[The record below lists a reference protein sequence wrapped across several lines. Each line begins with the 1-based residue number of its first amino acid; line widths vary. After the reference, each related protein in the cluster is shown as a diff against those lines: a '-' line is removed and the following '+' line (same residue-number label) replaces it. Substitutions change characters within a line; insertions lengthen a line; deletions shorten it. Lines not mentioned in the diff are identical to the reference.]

1 MEEYSSI
8 GALHPA
14 ARAEN
19 GVQEHTVASDRL
31 DDLVIRHDL
40 KPGLIKVDVE
50 GAEGL
55 VFRGAMETLNKFR
68 PVILSELSDPLLRE
82 LGTSALEVVR
92 MLENA
97 GYRVVDPM
105 GRSSPGERSEE
116 RRVGEEC
123 VSTCR
128 SRWSPYH

>member
-40 KPGLIKVDVE
+40 KPGLIKVDVA

-68 PVILSELSDPLLRE
+68 PVLLSELSDPLLRE
-82 LGTSALEVVR
+82 WGTSALDAVR
-92 MLENA
+92 MLEND
-97 GYRVVDPM
+97 GYRVVDQY
-105 GRSSPGERSEE
+105 GTAACG
-116 RRVGEEC
+116 
-123 VSTCR
+123 
-128 SRWSPYH
+128 

>member
-1 MEEYSSI
+1 MSDTQGTNAIHVIPGMEEYSSI

-55 VFRGAMETLNKFR
+55 VFRGAMVTLN
-68 PVILSELSDPLLRE
+68 
-82 LGTSALEVVR
+82 
-92 MLENA
+92 
-97 GYRVVDPM
+97 
-105 GRSSPGERSEE
+105 RSEE
-116 RRVGEEC
+116 RRVGKKC

-128 SRWSPYH
+128 SRWWPDL

>member
-40 KPGLIKVDVE
+40 KPGLIKVDVV

-55 VFRGAMETLNKFR
+55 VFRGAREMLHKLR
-68 PVILSELSDPLLRE
+68 PCILLELSVPWLRE
-82 LGTSALEVVR
+82 MGTRSSEVVR
-92 MLENA
+92 MLET
-97 GYRVVDPM
+97 
-105 GRSSPGERSEE
+105 
-116 RRVGEEC
+116 VGL
-123 VSTCR
+123 R
-128 SRWSPYH
+128 I

>member
-1 MEEYSSI
+1 MSDTQGTNAIHVIPGMEEYSSI

-82 LGTSALEVVR
+82 LGTDRKSTRL
-92 MLENA
+92 N
-97 GYRVVDPM
+97 
-105 GRSSPGERSEE
+105 SS
-116 RRVGEEC
+116 
-123 VSTCR
+123 
-128 SRWSPYH
+128 H

>member
-1 MEEYSSI
+1 MPGREEESAI
-8 GALHPA
+8 AALHPA
-14 ARAEN
+14 ARVEN

-68 PVILSELSDPLLRE
+68 PVILSELSDPLLRD
-82 LGTSALEVVR
+82 LGTRDRKSTRL
-92 MLENA
+92 N
-97 GYRVVDPM
+97 
-105 GRSSPGERSEE
+105 SS
-116 RRVGEEC
+116 
-123 VSTCR
+123 
-128 SRWSPYH
+128 H